1 MTSLAPSELLADPL
15 ARRSLAVLSEGQ
27 AASGAF
33 VASPAFDVYDFSWL
47 RDGAFCAYAI
57 GLAGGRRQAAAF
69 HRWAAAAVEGQRGRA
84 EAVID
89 ALEAGASPP
98 PEAMLPARFTLDGEL
113 EESDSEPWPNFQ
125 LDGYGMWLW
134 SLEHHN
140 GTAPLPAELA
150 PAAELVARYLQAA
163 WAVKCW
169 NCWEELDDGEHTSTL
184 AAVAAGLDSAGRLL
198 GRPEFVIAGHRVRS
212 RLLSCFVHDGRFIRG
227 RGDRRLDGSLLWL
240 ALPFELLPLDDSRI
254 RATVE
259 GVRAELIGPGGGVRR
274 YLGDTYYGGGEW
286 ILLSCS
292 LGWIDAVNGN
302 RAGFEQARDWVR
314 AQALP
319 NGDLPEQVT
328 ADAQAPEMVEV
339 WEQRWGPV
347 ATPLLW
353 SHAMY
358 LVMMAAGGARWNSSR

>member
-1 MTSLAPSELLADPL
+1 MTSLAVDDLLADPL
-15 ARRSLAVLSEGQ
+15 ARRSLGVLSEGQ
-27 AASGAF
+27 TPSGAF

-57 GLAGGRRQAAAF
+57 ELAGGREQAAAF
-69 HRWAAAAVEGQRGRA
+69 HRWAAVAVERQRGRA

-89 ALEAGASPP
+89 ALAAGRTPP

-113 EESDSEPWPNFQ
+113 ERHGPEPWPNFQ

-134 SLEHHN
+134 SLEHHH
-140 GTAPLPAELA
+140 GTASLPADLA
-150 PAAELVARYLQAA
+150 SAAELVARYLRAA
-163 WAVKCW
+163 WTMKCW
-169 NCWEELDDGEHTSTL
+169 NCWEELDDGEHSLTL
-184 AAVAAGLDSAGRLL
+184 TAVAAGLASAGRLL
-198 GRPEFVIAGHRVRS
+198 GRPEFATDSERVRS
-212 RLLSCFVHDGRFIRG
+212 RLLSHFVHNGRFIRG

-240 ALPFELLPLDDSRI
+240 ALPFELLPFDDPRM
-254 RATVE
+254 RATIE
-259 GVRAELIGPGGGVRR
+259 GVRSELIGPGGGVRR
-274 YLGDTYYGGGEW
+274 YLGDTYYGGGDW

-292 LGWIDAVNGN
+292 LGWIDALSGN

-328 ADAQAPEMVEV
+328 MEAQAPEMVEE